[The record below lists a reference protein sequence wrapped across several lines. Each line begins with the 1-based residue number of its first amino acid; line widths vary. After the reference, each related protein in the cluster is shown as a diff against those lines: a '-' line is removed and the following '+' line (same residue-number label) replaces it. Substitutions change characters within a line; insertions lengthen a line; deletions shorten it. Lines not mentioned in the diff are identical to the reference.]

1 MFTLPC
7 THIYPH
13 ALCHCPAEPAS
24 LPARDALPC
33 PALPGPLPVLSPL
46 VPHPV
51 TPPIP
56 TPATPER
63 AREKKRERDGVFL

>member
-33 PALPGPLPVLSPL
+33 PGLSQCSPHS
-46 VPHPV
+46 HPV

-56 TPATPER
+56 KPATPER
-63 AREKKRERDGVFL
+63 AREKKKERERDGAFL